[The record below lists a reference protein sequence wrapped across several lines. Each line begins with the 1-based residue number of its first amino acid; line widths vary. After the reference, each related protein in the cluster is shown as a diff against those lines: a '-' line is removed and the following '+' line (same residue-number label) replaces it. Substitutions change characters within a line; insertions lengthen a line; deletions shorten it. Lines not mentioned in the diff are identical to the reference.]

1 MSKKCSNDEPPESEP
16 TIIKEEQDTWSW
28 FDSKIMMMGY
38 GSGLVIG
45 LSMGYI
51 VFQTGKPWWFV
62 SMVERKV
69 IKLTGRC
76 RRRRN

>member
-1 MSKKCSNDEPPESEP
+1 
-16 TIIKEEQDTWSW
+16 
-28 FDSKIMMMGY
+28 MMGY

-51 VFQTGKPWWFV
+51 VFTTGKPWWFG
-62 SMVERKV
+62 SMIERNV
-69 IKLTGRC
+69 IKLTGRR